1 MSDKK
6 RIRSQAVWNVLCL
19 EGSIMPMRRE
29 LDNQELDLAKAKL
42 NCLLDGD
49 INMEL
54 PGDREFVENFLL
66 EFANREKAYVPRV
79 VTNDDMQMLVEKLMS
94 VYRLSKADSARQYW
108 YVFIARDGVD
118 YQVEL
123 MLAIDG
129 SSSAITVKKQPQKH
143 VKEDDK

>member
-1 MSDKK
+1 MSETEGWTVKGLK
-6 RIRSQAVWNVLCL
+6 GFEEEVRISRGAQIVR
-19 EGSIMPMRRE
+19 EGE
-29 LDNQELDLAKAKL
+29 LSRAKL
-42 NCLLDGD
+42 DCMLHTSLNVRVPDDL
-49 INMEL
+49 
-54 PGDREFVENFLL
+54 RFVEEFLL
-66 EFANREKAYVPRV
+66 EFIDPDSFNSREIKDRELTQV
-79 VTNDDMQMLVEKLMS
+79 VEKLMS

-108 YVFIARDGVD
+108 YVFIARDGVG